1 MSVESQLQTLE
12 RLVPHLARHG
22 CDVSAQD
29 GARELMRYF
38 DQSADYRVESGAAGE
53 LTHESRALRRAYARL
68 REQLKEIAEGRSGF
82 LAVDEVGCFARFYR
96 EHRLR
101 IDAGQIAFRRRD

>member
-1 MSVESQLQTLE
+1 MSMESQLETLQ

-38 DQSADYRVESGAAGE
+38 DAYGEPPVVGE
-53 LTHESRALRRAYARL
+53 LAYERRALHRAYTSLRDRL
-68 REQLKEIAEGRSGF
+68 TEIAEGRSRH
-82 LAVDEVGCFARFYR
+82 LSVDAVATFTRFYR
-96 EHRLR
+96 EHMLR
-101 IDAGQIAFRRRD
+101 IDTGQKAFRRGD